1 MSDTDDELLKERVR
15 HMLNHC
21 EMSNVRVLEFSAKR
35 FDEHCAPTTAH
46 ITSET
51 SYQVNEDAFR
61 NRYMWKAELVD
72 DSSAPVAELNAT
84 ILVEYDIREGFEPDA
99 EAADAI
105 CSSTGF
111 FAAYPYVRELFQSS
125 TARLQIDPMVL
136 GMLLAGSTHPR
147 AVTITRT
154 SDYERLGAASP
165 QAVGDLAPDRDRS
178 DV

>member
-15 HMLNHC
+15 NMLNHC

-35 FDEHCAPTTAH
+35 FDEHSAPAIAH

-51 SYQVNEDAFR
+51 SYQVNEDAFW
-61 NRYMWKAELVD
+61 NRYVWKAELVD

-84 ILVEYDIREGFEPDA
+84 LLVEYDIREGFEPDA

-105 CSSTGF
+105 ASSTGF
-111 FAAYPYVRELFQSS
+111 FATYPYVRELFQTS

-136 GMLLAGSTHPR
+136 GMLLADSTQPR
-147 AVTITRT
+147 GVTITRT
-154 SDYERLGAASP
+154 SDYEHLGAALP
-165 QAVGDLAPDRDRS
+165 EEVGEPRE
-178 DV
+178 